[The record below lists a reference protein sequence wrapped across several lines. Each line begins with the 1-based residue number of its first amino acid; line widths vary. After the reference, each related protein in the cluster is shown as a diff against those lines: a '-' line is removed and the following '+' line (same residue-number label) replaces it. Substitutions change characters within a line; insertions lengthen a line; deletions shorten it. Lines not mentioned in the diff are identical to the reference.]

1 MSFTKEQ
8 LHEAHKLSSHNYS
21 IVMKSVEACCFY
33 CCKRFKVNENTI
45 FLPSN
50 ERKKTIHEPT
60 AFHVAC
66 GVDAIIADSQTEFA
80 KDVRFVAAM
89 RDYWFGY
96 ETEKVTEVTE
106 EENG

>member
-8 LHEAHKLSSHNYS
+8 LQEAHKLSSYNYS
-21 IVMKSVEACCFY
+21 MVMKSVEACCFY
-33 CCKRFKVNENTI
+33 CCKRFKANEDTV

-50 ERKKTIHEPT
+50 ERRKAVHEPT

-66 GVDAIIADSQTEFA
+66 GVDAIIADSQTELTRDM
-80 KDVRFVAAM
+80 KFVAAM
-89 RDYWFGY
+89 RYYWFDIDSPY
-96 ETEKVTEVTE
+96 ESTE

>member
-1 MSFTKEQ
+1 MNLTKEQ
-8 LHEAHKLSSHNYS
+8 LQEAHKLSSNNYS

-50 ERKKTIHEPT
+50 ERKKIIHEPT
-60 AFHVAC
+60 AFHVDC
-66 GVDAIIADSQTEFA
+66 GVDAVIADSQTELA
-80 KDVRFVAAM
+80 RDMKFVAAM
-89 RDYWFGY
+89 RYYWFDIDSPY
-96 ETEKVTEVTE
+96 ESTE